1 MRIAVTDVGRTF
13 GRQTRAYAEYRI
25 FSSLARF
32 SRVVHDV
39 DVTLTLTSTSLT
51 HGSKALCVV
60 VVTVGD
66 GGRLHVRARGRHV
79 YDAINRAARRI
90 GDALRR
96 HTDIALS
103 S

>member
-13 GRQTRAYAEYRI
+13 GRQTRAYAEYRL

-32 SRVVHDV
+32 SDVVRDV
-39 DVTLTLTSTSLT
+39 DVSLASTRPT
-51 HGSKALCVV
+51 DGPKAVCAV
-60 VVTVGD
+60 VVTVTD
-66 GGRLHVRARGRHV
+66 GSRLHVRARGRHA
-79 YDAINRAARRI
+79 YDAINRAAQRI

-96 HTDIALS
+96 RTESQLS

>member
-25 FSSLARF
+25 FSTLARF

-39 DVTLTLTSTSLT
+39 DVSLTSTSLS
-51 HGSKALCVV
+51 HGSKAVCEVG
-60 VVTVGD
+60 VTLGD
-66 GGRLHVRARGRHV
+66 GSCLHVRARGRNA

-90 GDALRR
+90 GDTLRR
-96 HTDIALS
+96 HTDIQLS

>member
-25 FSSLARF
+25 FLTLARF

-39 DVTLTLTSTSLT
+39 DVSLTSTSLT
-51 HGSKALCVV
+51 HGSNALCVV

-66 GGRLHVRARGRHV
+66 GSRVQVRARGRHA

-90 GDALRR
+90 GDALRS
-96 HTDIALS
+96 HTGIPLS

>member
-1 MRIAVTDVGRTF
+1 MRISVTDVRRTF

-32 SRVVHDV
+32 SDVVHDA
-39 DVTLTLTSTSLT
+39 DVSLIAT
-51 HGSKALCVV
+51 GPTDESRAMCVIA
-60 VVTVGD
+60 VTVAD
-66 GGRLHVRARGRHV
+66 GSRLQVHARGRHV

-90 GDALRR
+90 GDAVHR
-96 HTDIALS
+96 HGDIALS